1 MEGIAEMHSKLRKTL
16 AGVATVALSI
26 IGLSP
31 LAAVSPAAASVA
43 PSVQDFESFGFIGF
57 GGDMA
62 SISDNGYGDHF
73 LQVIRGDQCWSGTT
87 IETLTGTEFISS
99 FTGTTITATL
109 YAPAAGLV
117 VKLKLED
124 STNSNVNV
132 ESDYTTTQQGWQLA
146 TWAFS
151 NQVENSTYNKS
162 NVFFNFTCANNLD
175 KRASSVW
182 KLDNFTYDAHALT
195 GSSPVNPTNQN
206 FDGINP
212 MAIGFGHDLA
222 SIIEGPRGGHL
233 LKVVQ
238 GNETWSGTT
247 IDALSSG
254 EYISTSTSMTVRA
267 LIDAPVPG
275 AHVKLKLEDSSNSSI
290 SVEKDYV
297 ATNRGVQMATWDFTG
312 ATGFTN
318 SNTYNK
324 ASVFFD
330 FGRTDRVGT
339 TWYLDNLSYGGDTAA
354 SCSPIA
360 NARVIRLENPALDT
374 AVNAFDGTSWVTQY
388 VTAGSSAYVQYL
400 TVGASFSLTY
410 VVTDTCGSPI
420 SGLQVSLKVNKN
432 WSCSNASFT
441 AGGVAIGPDDCNG
454 HGEAT
459 LSAQSTNASGQVTFN
474 LTNTNA
480 PGGGES
486 TPAAANE
493 DPTAHSSQ
501 VKTNIVPYIDGSEV
515 ADYFFAHFVRDPNW
529 HPPVCI
535 PTATKVIRFLNPA
548 MVPGQNAYDA
558 TGWVEPY
565 ITKGSKAYLQ
575 YLHAG
580 DSMKLTYVVTNNCGT
595 PFADQPVKLKVN
607 ANWSC
612 SNATYNADGKA
623 IGPDNCNGGGET
635 VLAARNTNAAVFV
648 TFELTNINNPATA
661 EPTPSSL
668 TGPPSAAVTAAKQ
681 EVKTN
686 IQPYID
692 GTEVID
698 LYFAHF
704 TRDPKVSLTAPS
716 SVVKGVR
723 SKITM
728 NLMGSN
734 AAAVSGAKVALKV
747 TGAGSVAGNTLI
759 GTSTGNLYAITDAS
773 GNASVNYLASASDSG
788 SVTVT
793 ASYTDA
799 AGLTTSKSATFTL
812 TDPVV
817 LVPTIK
823 VTGASGAVKINAVNA
838 KGKSITVVKAG
849 SRKSY
854 TYGLHANNE
863 TFTIAAAPGD
873 LTVIVFVDGKPQTF
887 QVKVN

>member
-1 MEGIAEMHSKLRKTL
+1 MIPVDDHNG
-16 AGVATVALSI
+16 GGQTV
-26 IGLSP
+26 
-31 LAAVSPAAASVA
+31 
-43 PSVQDFESFGFIGF
+43 
-57 GGDMA
+57 
-62 SISDNGYGDHF
+62 
-73 LQVIRGDQCWSGTT
+73 
-87 IETLTGTEFISS
+87 
-99 FTGTTITATL
+99 
-109 YAPAAGLV
+109 
-117 VKLKLED
+117 
-124 STNSNVNV
+124 
-132 ESDYTTTQQGWQLA
+132 
-146 TWAFS
+146 
-151 NQVENSTYNKS
+151 
-162 NVFFNFTCANNLD
+162 
-175 KRASSVW
+175 
-182 KLDNFTYDAHALT
+182 
-195 GSSPVNPTNQN
+195 
-206 FDGINP
+206 
-212 MAIGFGHDLA
+212 
-222 SIIEGPRGGHL
+222 
-233 LKVVQ
+233 
-238 GNETWSGTT
+238 
-247 IDALSSG
+247 
-254 EYISTSTSMTVRA
+254 
-267 LIDAPVPG
+267 
-275 AHVKLKLEDSSNSSI
+275 
-290 SVEKDYV
+290 
-297 ATNRGVQMATWDFTG
+297 
-312 ATGFTN
+312 
-318 SNTYNK
+318 
-324 ASVFFD
+324 
-330 FGRTDRVGT
+330 
-339 TWYLDNLSYGGDTAA
+339 
-354 SCSPIA
+354 
-360 NARVIRLENPALDT
+360 
-374 AVNAFDGTSWVTQY
+374 
-388 VTAGSSAYVQYL
+388 
-400 TVGASFSLTY
+400 
-410 VVTDTCGSPI
+410 
-420 SGLQVSLKVNKN
+420 
-432 WSCSNASFT
+432 
-441 AGGVAIGPDDCNG
+441 
-454 HGEAT
+454 
-459 LSAQSTNASGQVTFN
+459 LSAQTTGSDGLVTFD
-474 LTNTNA
+474 LRNTNDPA
-480 PGGGES
+480 SAEAIPAHPYDRPSGTGEI
-486 TPAAANE
+486 
-493 DPTAHSSQ
+493 
-501 VKTNIVPYIDGSEV
+501 KTNIMPLMTGDPMAGAYTF
-515 ADYFFAHFVRDPNW
+515 DYFWAHFVRDPNATVA
-529 HPPVCI
+529 PCI

-580 DSMKLTYVVTNNCGT
+580 DAMKLTYVVTNNCGT

-635 VLAARNTNAAVFV
+635 VLAARNTNAAGFV
-648 TFELTNINNPATA
+648 TFELTNTNNPETA

-734 AAAVSGAKVALKV
+734 AAVVSGGKVALKV

-854 TYGLHANNE
+854 TYGIHANNE

>member
-1 MEGIAEMHSKLRKTL
+1 M
-16 AGVATVALSI
+16 AGA
-26 IGLSP
+26 
-31 LAAVSPAAASVA
+31 
-43 PSVQDFESFGFIGF
+43 
-57 GGDMA
+57 
-62 SISDNGYGDHF
+62 
-73 LQVIRGDQCWSGTT
+73 
-87 IETLTGTEFISS
+87 
-99 FTGTTITATL
+99 
-109 YAPAAGLV
+109 
-117 VKLKLED
+117 
-124 STNSNVNV
+124 
-132 ESDYTTTQQGWQLA
+132 YT
-146 TWAFS
+146 F
-151 NQVENSTYNKS
+151 
-162 NVFFNFTCANNLD
+162 
-175 KRASSVW
+175 
-182 KLDNFTYDAHALT
+182 
-195 GSSPVNPTNQN
+195 
-206 FDGINP
+206 
-212 MAIGFGHDLA
+212 
-222 SIIEGPRGGHL
+222 
-233 LKVVQ
+233 
-238 GNETWSGTT
+238 
-247 IDALSSG
+247 
-254 EYISTSTSMTVRA
+254 
-267 LIDAPVPG
+267 
-275 AHVKLKLEDSSNSSI
+275 
-290 SVEKDYV
+290 
-297 ATNRGVQMATWDFTG
+297 
-312 ATGFTN
+312 
-318 SNTYNK
+318 
-324 ASVFFD
+324 
-330 FGRTDRVGT
+330 
-339 TWYLDNLSYGGDTAA
+339 
-354 SCSPIA
+354 
-360 NARVIRLENPALDT
+360 
-374 AVNAFDGTSWVTQY
+374 
-388 VTAGSSAYVQYL
+388 
-400 TVGASFSLTY
+400 
-410 VVTDTCGSPI
+410 
-420 SGLQVSLKVNKN
+420 
-432 WSCSNASFT
+432 
-441 AGGVAIGPDDCNG
+441 
-454 HGEAT
+454 
-459 LSAQSTNASGQVTFN
+459 
-474 LTNTNA
+474 
-480 PGGGES
+480 
-486 TPAAANE
+486 
-493 DPTAHSSQ
+493 
-501 VKTNIVPYIDGSEV
+501 
-515 ADYFFAHFVRDPNW
+515 DYFWAHFVRDPNATLA
-529 HPPVCI
+529 PCI

-580 DSMKLTYVVTNNCGT
+580 DAMKLTYVVTNNCGT

-635 VLAARNTNAAVFV
+635 VLAARNTNAAGFV
-648 TFELTNINNPATA
+648 TFELTNTNNPETA

-817 LVPTIK
+817 LVPTIN